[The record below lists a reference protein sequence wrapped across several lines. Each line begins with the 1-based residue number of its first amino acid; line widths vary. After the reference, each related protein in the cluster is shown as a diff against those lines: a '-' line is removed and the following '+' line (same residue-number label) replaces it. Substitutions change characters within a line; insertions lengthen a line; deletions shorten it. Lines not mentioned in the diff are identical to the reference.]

1 MTFYLFSLAEV
12 YSTLL
17 TACNTQK
24 LSRGQGVWR
33 GNGTSLCVKRARL
46 HRTRIQMWC
55 CRRML
60 HTDREREK
68 EMEWDALCSLYRHC
82 QILGYWLA
90 YKYENA
96 IYGPQPAINFFHSY
110 ESYVLNKSMKRKIYN
125 LQCNNYILIIFHY
138 LVFIPNLKVKMHSS
152 LWLPYLC
159 FLILFFFLFTFAHL
173 AFIHSLLSFLLMFLT
188 ILILPFTATE
198 VTIN

>member
-68 EMEWDALCSLYRHC
+68 EMEWDALCSLCRHC
-82 QILGYWLA
+82 QIPGYWLWRTSIRMQSMA
-90 YKYENA
+90 HNLLLIFFIHMRVMFWTKVWKGKY
-96 IYGPQPAINFFHSY
+96 I
-110 ESYVLNKSMKRKIYN
+110 IYN
-125 LQCNNYILIIFHY
+125 VITIF
-138 LVFIPNLKVKMHSS
+138 
-152 LWLPYLC
+152 
-159 FLILFFFLFTFAHL
+159 
-173 AFIHSLLSFLLMFLT
+173 
-188 ILILPFTATE
+188 
-198 VTIN
+198 